1 VLRDGDRLLLGD
13 QELLFRSRVQA
24 STAAGPSAAD
34 LRNAPTTAL
43 HSNRL
48 TTILVVDIRD
58 YTPLARTVSESL
70 LSQTIGTW
78 FLRSGQIAQRRGS
91 WAQKYIGDA
100 VMAVWIHDDLGRV
113 PSDVRASLEAA
124 VEIAAATAEIS
135 ATLPLPAPLRIGA
148 GLALGERTY
157 ASWRSPN
164 PGRSRDARSCS
175 KATRPPAP
183 PGPHLSTSCAP
194 FSTFWGRNRAH
205 SAVFGPMPC

>member
-113 PSDVRASLEAA
+113 RSDVRASLEAA

-157 ASWRSPN
+157 GELAL
-164 PGRSRDARSCS
+164 AE
-175 KATRPPAP
+175 
-183 PGPHLSTSCAP
+183 PGPFSRREVVLKGYEAASTAWTASFDELRAFLDVLAP
-194 FSTFWGRNRAH
+194 
-205 SAVFGPMPC
+205 